1 MKKTLTFALV
11 ALVAIACVNTNKKPK
26 GEPEAPAEQPAV
38 EAPVKQEAPDQ
49 TATPARHETPVA
61 TPPKEETAPAEEA
74 APLTVDA
81 LCNQFGVY
89 DLLDQYKQ
97 HIQNKDKKAAKQVEA
112 QLSALR
118 KQIKNDESL
127 PLSLRENFK
136 TYVED
141 KEEEIEERFK

>member
-1 MKKTLTFALV
+1 M
-11 ALVAIACVNTNKKPK
+11 
-26 GEPEAPAEQPAV
+26 
-38 EAPVKQEAPDQ
+38 
-49 TATPARHETPVA
+49 
-61 TPPKEETAPAEEA
+61 
-74 APLTVDA
+74 
-81 LCNQFGVY
+81 
-89 DLLDQYKQ
+89 
-97 HIQNKDKKAAKQVEA
+97 EA

>member
-1 MKKTLTFALV
+1 MKKTLAFALV

-26 GEPEAPAEQPAV
+26 GEPEAPAEKPAV

-49 TATPARHETPVA
+49 TA

-136 TYVED
+136 TYIED